1 MVGTG
6 HRAHHAPLLGL
17 FSVVTLMADVLI
29 GQQQIEMTPRT
40 TAWYEKTSPSFAD
53 AIAMVR
59 RYIWVRHGTFTT
71 PEPEPELIK
80 VPSSLYHLMLDSL
93 AYAAWPES
101 TEGARSWWQGGE

>member
-1 MVGTG
+1 
-6 HRAHHAPLLGL
+6 
-17 FSVVTLMADVLI
+17 MADVLI

-71 PEPEPELIK
+71 SEPEPELIK

-93 AYAAWPES
+93 PYAAWPES
-101 TEGARSWWQGGE
+101 TEAGLYAFFGATNEDD